1 MKPIYRPAILIIFV
15 ILFLSIMMVFG
26 TFANQNGAARQASV
40 SSLPVSM
47 EAFKSKRLSIEGMP
61 GIGEKIKTESLNNI
75 DRAISFLDVKNQTLE
90 KSKQLSKLV
99 DSAPAR
105 LTFLQA
111 ELKKTAS
118 AGEKITPID
127 QKISTVRLEQLF
139 RQYDAEVSN
148 AQIDV
153 KKWSDM
159 LVAEQSM
166 VTQTSEQIV
175 KAENRLKDIQNNLGR
190 MSETSE
196 DDLINYTRMLSLV
209 TEQDMLKTQ
218 ITLNQQRQR
227 SHNLVIELYK
237 TEKEIA
243 SAVLKNRETMFKA
256 LSDKIQD
263 RRQQEA
269 VQARE
274 DAQDAV
280 LNTVSQPKI
289 IQDQFDLNISL
300 STELEKITMEEA
312 ELAEKLG
319 KFQSRLQILEDEL
332 DTAQKRVDLD
342 VLTDVIGMALRN
354 QRRNLPNADQFNV
367 DSKTHQIRMSE
378 ITERQIELDRLM
390 RGISTRD
397 TFVKNLISASGE
409 LQGME
414 KTSLEVK
421 LKALLAKRGE
431 VIKKT
436 ASGYDRIIR
445 LIQDIEFTK
454 KRLMLTA
461 ENFEELL
468 DRHLLWIR
476 SSKPISMNEILN
488 SKHVLIKFFHTDHW
502 QNLGKATRQSIRK
515 EPVLWVLGLGMAFFL
530 FFIGKRVR
538 KKLKIISQD
547 IDRQSNDSF
556 YLTIQAVGLTLLLSV
571 IWPYLLFFPAISLS
585 AASQSAGGV
594 GNSSVNTI
602 QYCWIILFWMLVYNI
617 CRPFGLAQTHFR
629 WPESVC
635 RTIMRHLTW
644 LIPVEVLSVYLLLIM
659 ETAAEYEYRY
669 ALGKIAVIFQCLAL
683 SLFASLIL
691 RFKKGITSILIEKYP
706 NSMLCRLRYV
716 WYPLF
721 VCIPLYILWLD
732 VTGYYYSAV
741 ELRVLLYQNIVLF
754 ALLIIFKSLVLRI
767 LMLARRNIAFNKA
780 VADQDKTSLPG
791 QSASDTAAQ
800 SSIMENIAKLNNID
814 EQTRALLKL
823 AIFVIGVIGTWAI
836 WEPVFPAFGVLQDVH
851 LWSYTEVLN
860 GVEQTVFITL
870 ANVVFSLFVITTML
884 IAVRNLP
891 GLIEVVL
898 LNRLPMDAGARY
910 AYTTVSRYAIIALGV
925 VVALNSLGLRWSNLQ
940 WLVAALSVGL
950 GFGLQEIVAN
960 FISGLIVL
968 FERPFSVGDTVTIGD
983 VTGTVTRIRIRA
995 TTIEDWDKKELIVPN
1010 KDFITGQLINWT
1022 LTDQIIRIKVPVG
1035 LAYGSNTDLAESLML
1050 KAAKTNSRVLKSPPP
1065 SVVFLKFGDNSLDY
1079 EVRVFIKG
1087 IDDWIPM
1094 LHAMN
1099 RTINDEFNKNGIT
1112 IAFPQRDVH
1121 LDASAP
1127 LSVRVVPSPAEK
1139 VSSKP
1144 PSVLKT

>member
-1 MKPIYRPAILIIFV
+1 MKNTYQLVILII
-15 ILFLSIMMVFG
+15 IGVFCLPVMFISLA
-26 TFANQNGAARQASV
+26 FAVQTGSVLQV
-40 SSLPVSM
+40 SSVSM
-47 EAFKSKRLSIEGMP
+47 ETLKSKRVSIEGMSN
-61 GIGEKIKTESLNNI
+61 IGEKIKTESLNNL
-75 DRAISFLDVKNQTLE
+75 DRAMSFLDVKNQTWE

-105 LTFLQA
+105 LTYLQA
-111 ELKKTAS
+111 ELKKTTS
-118 AGEKITPID
+118 AGEKIKPID
-127 QKISTVRLEQLF
+127 RKINTNRLEQLF

-148 AQIDV
+148 ARIDE
-153 KKWSDM
+153 KKWND
-159 LVAEQSM
+159 LLAAEQSM
-166 VTQTSEQIV
+166 VTQTSEQMV
-175 KAENRLKDIQNNLGR
+175 KAENRLKDIQIDLGR
-190 MSETSE
+190 MSEPAE
-196 DDLINYTRMLSLV
+196 DDLINQTRMFSLV
-209 TEQDMLKTQ
+209 TEQDMLKEQ
-218 ITLNQQRQR
+218 INLNQQRQR
-227 SHNLVIELYK
+227 SHNLVAELYR
-237 TEKEIA
+237 TEKELA
-243 SAVLKNRETMFKA
+243 SAVLKNHETMFKA

-274 DAQDAV
+274 DAQDAIR
-280 LNTVSQPKI
+280 NTASQPKI

-300 STELEKITMEEA
+300 STELEKITGEEA
-312 ELAEKLG
+312 GLAEKLG
-319 KFQSRLQILEDEL
+319 KYQSRLKTLEDEL
-332 DTAQKRVDLD
+332 DTAKKRVDLD

-390 RGISTRD
+390 RGISSRES
-397 TFVKNLISASGE
+397 FIKNLVSAGNELSG
-409 LQGME
+409 LQE
-414 KTSLEVK
+414 SALKEK
-421 LKALLAKRGE
+421 LKELLTKRGD
-431 VIKKT
+431 ILKKI

-461 ENFEELL
+461 ENFSELL

-476 SSKPISMNEILN
+476 SSKPISMSEILN
-488 SKHVLIKFFHTDHW
+488 SKHVLIKYFQTGHW
-502 QNLGKATRQSIRK
+502 QSLGQSTRQSVRK
-515 EPVLWVLGLGMAFFL
+515 NPVLWILGFGMAFFL
-530 FFIGKRVR
+530 LFIGKRAR

-556 YLTIQAVGLTLLLSV
+556 YLTLQAVGLTLLLSV

-585 AASQSAGGV
+585 AASQTAGGV
-594 GNSSVNTI
+594 GNSGMNMI
-602 QYCWIILFWMLVYNI
+602 QYCWIIVFWMLVYNI

-629 WPESVC
+629 WPESV
-635 RTIMRHLTW
+635 TQTFMRHLAW
-644 LIPVEVLSVYLLLIM
+644 LIPVEVLSVYLLFIM
-659 ETAAEYEYRY
+659 ETAAEYDYRY

-706 NSMLCRLRYV
+706 NSLLCRLRYI

-741 ELRVLLYQNIVLF
+741 ELRSLFYQNIVLF
-754 ALLIIFKSLVLRI
+754 ALLIIFKNLALRI

-780 VADQDKTSLPG
+780 LAGQDKSYLE
-791 QSASDTAAQ
+791 ASDSDAADRL
-800 SSIMENIAKLNNID
+800 SIVENIAKLNDID

-860 GVEQTVFITL
+860 GIEKTAFITL
-870 ANVVFSLFVITTML
+870 ANVVFSLFVITTMM

-910 AYTTVSRYAIIALGV
+910 AYTTVSRYAIIALGM

-1035 LAYGSNTDLAESLML
+1035 LAYGSDTDLAEELML
-1050 KAAKTNSRVLKSPPP
+1050 KAAENNSRVLKSPPP
-1065 SVVFLKFGDNSLDY
+1065 SVVFFKFGDNSLDY
-1079 EVRVFIKG
+1079 EIRVFIKG
-1087 IDDWIPM
+1087 IEDWIPM
-1094 LHAMN
+1094 LHAIN
-1099 RTINDEFNKNGIT
+1099 RTINDEFNEKGIV

-1121 LDASAP
+1121 LDANAP
-1127 LSVRVVPSPAEK
+1127 LPVRVVPEQAGQM
-1139 VSSKP
+1139 SSKQQP
-1144 PSVLKT
+1144 VLKT